1 MYKKKISDLF
11 HSVEIYNFKLSEGIE
26 NECLISNQED
36 FPTLLLIKCWLK
48 SKYIFFFYP
57 WRTFFEKEMQKVKII
72 EKGIYNFVSWND
84 FTFIIVES

>member
-1 MYKKKISDLF
+1 MYKKKIPDLF

-48 SKYIFFFYP
+48 SKYIFFLSLKDIF
-57 WRTFFEKEMQKVKII
+57 W
-72 EKGIYNFVSWND
+72 KGNA
-84 FTFIIVES
+84 ES